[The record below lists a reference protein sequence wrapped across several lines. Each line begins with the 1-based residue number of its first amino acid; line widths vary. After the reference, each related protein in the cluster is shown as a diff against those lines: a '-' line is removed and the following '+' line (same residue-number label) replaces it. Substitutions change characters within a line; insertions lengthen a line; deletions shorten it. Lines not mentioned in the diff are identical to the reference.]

1 MMTYGVSQI
10 FAQYCSSC
18 QYFAT
23 KVFKYLF
30 YAFPF
35 FLGLVCLCS
44 GWTSLSLSL
53 SLLDFTFCGLNFLF
67 RTGQADDVTG
77 SGLLHSRGIFLVKL
91 LGNEIMREY

>member
-1 MMTYGVSQI
+1 M
-10 FAQYCSSC
+10 
-18 QYFAT
+18 
-23 KVFKYLF
+23 VFLKYLLNIV
-30 YAFPF
+30 AAANI
-35 FLGLVCLCS
+35 LQRK
-44 GWTSLSLSL
+44 SLSISFMPSLFSLGWYVYVLGGLFSL